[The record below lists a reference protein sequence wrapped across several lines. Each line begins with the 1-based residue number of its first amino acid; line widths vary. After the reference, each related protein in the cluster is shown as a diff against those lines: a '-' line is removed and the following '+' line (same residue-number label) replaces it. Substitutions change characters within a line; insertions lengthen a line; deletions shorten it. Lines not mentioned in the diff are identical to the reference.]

1 MINIKRLIELRKRI
15 KKKKPAFIRQDA
27 HKKKRIGLK
36 WRKPRGLHS
45 KVRLG
50 LKGYRKKISKGYKSP
65 SLIKGFHS
73 SGLKVVAVSSVKDIN
88 KIKNEEEG
96 IIIKK
101 QVGLKK
107 KIEIIKKA
115 IEKSIKILNIKEPST
130 FLAVAEEKL
139 KKKKEEKVKKL
150 SSKEKKKKEKEKKAE
165 EKKKEEE
172 KKSKEETEPKDEEVE
187 KEKKKEIDKVLTKK
201 DI

>member
-1 MINIKRLIELRKRI
+1 MDIKRLIEVRKRI

-27 HKKKRIGLK
+27 HKKKRLGVK

-115 IEKSIKILNIKEPST
+115 IESSIKILNIKKPSD
-130 FLAVAEEKL
+130 FLKAVEVGL
-139 KKKKEEKVKKL
+139 KKKKDKKDAKL
-150 SSKEKKKKEKEKKAE
+150 SEKERKKKEKEVIAKEKKKKGETKETKTGEKE
-165 EKKKEEE
+165 
-172 KKSKEETEPKDEEVE
+172 DIE